1 MQCAMFNRQCCV
13 LWKSN
18 YYTCP
23 GLAKFE
29 SHLSQ
34 GQAGIQAL
42 FFPSLVLVIHK
53 FNGYNYVYSVWLL
66 FSPHFGNYMF
76 FKILYVH
83 STCMLM
89 TGGNTTEESSEVP
102 QFTIYIASM
111 PGQYTV
117 SEWHVYMYLQSE
129 LFPCIRC
136 STLYILHCTHCKP
149 IQHWS
154 IL

>member
-1 MQCAMFNRQCCV
+1 MLCSLKEQLLHLPRASKI
-13 LWKSN
+13 W
-18 YYTCP
+18 
-23 GLAKFE
+23 E
-29 SHLSQ
+29 SLVPRASWNSSS
-34 GQAGIQAL
+34 
-42 FFPSLVLVIHK
+42 FFPKPCLVIHK
-53 FNGYNYVYSVWLL
+53 FNGYNYVYSIWLL

-89 TGGNTTEESSEVP
+89 TGGNTTEESSSEVP